1 MKLLEF
7 FNIPNDNPSKF
18 DVQGKSQE
26 DKNKIQD
33 DLYWFIIDND
43 DLHKQFVL
51 PFVSD
56 LKAHLS
62 QPDFNVNRFK
72 KNWVP
77 MINKGCRMYY
87 NDKKLK
93 SNPDSLFTKELKK
106 NLLDKITDKYIDD
119 IKNNSYDIGEHKI

>member
-18 DVQGKSQE
+18 DAEGKSEE

-33 DLYWFIIDND
+33 EVYWYIIDND

-56 LKAHLS
+56 LKGHLAS
-62 QPDFNVNRFK
+62 PDFNLDRFK
-72 KNWVP
+72 KNWIP
-77 MINKGCRMYY
+77 MVNKGCKMYY
-87 NDKKLK
+87 DKKKLK
-93 SNPDSLFTKELKK
+93 SNPDSVFTKELKK
-106 NLLDKITDKYIDD
+106 NLLDKITDKYIEDV
-119 IKNNSYDIGEHKI
+119 KNDSYKIGDHKI